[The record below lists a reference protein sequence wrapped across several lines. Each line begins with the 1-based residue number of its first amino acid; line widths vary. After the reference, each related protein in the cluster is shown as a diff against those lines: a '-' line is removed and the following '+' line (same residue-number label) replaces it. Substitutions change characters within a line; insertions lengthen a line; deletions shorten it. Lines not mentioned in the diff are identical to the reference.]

1 MSMNLCCPACGT
13 TNRVPA
19 GRLKDQPVCGRCG
32 GELMAAKPAT
42 LTDATFPAFV
52 AHTELPVLV
61 DFWAEWC
68 GPCKMMAPHFANA
81 ASQLPDVRFAKLDT
95 EAHPQASAASGIRS
109 IPTLIL
115 YRAGREIA
123 RQSGAMAAGDL
134 VRWVQSQLGGK
145 T

>member
-1 MSMNLCCPACGT
+1 MNLVCPGCGT
-13 TNRVPA
+13 TNRVSED
-19 GRLKDQPVCGRCG
+19 RLRDNPVCGSCRAP
-32 GELMAAKPAT
+32 LMAAEPCSLGDST
-42 LTDATFPAFV
+42 LPSFISGTQ
-52 AHTELPVLV
+52 LPVLV

-95 EAHPQASAASGIRS
+95 EAHPNASAANGIRS

-123 RQSGAMAAGDL
+123 RKSGAMAAGDL
-134 VRWVQSQLGGK
+134 VRWVQSQLATQG
-145 T
+145 